1 MAAEIANMLPAA
13 NLATNLKQK
22 RVDTTEIEQRLERT
36 MRALGVQFENREL
49 LRLALVHRSFLNERG
64 FEESDS
70 VADSNERLEFLGD
83 ALLGFV
89 SAEYVYGQF
98 PNLPEGELTVYRV
111 SLVRTETLAQ
121 WAREFGLDELL
132 YMAKGE
138 YGPGGVVRDRILAG
152 AFEAVVG
159 AIYLDQGVEPAA
171 GFLRRLL
178 AEDAAR
184 IIDTSQQTNYKGRLQ
199 ELIQERE
206 RLTPSYRTVETT
218 GPAHDRHFVV
228 DVVLEGEVLGTG
240 GGASKRAAQ
249 QEAARVALDRLQN
262 DEGISV
268 AHGRDLRSDND
279 L

>member
-1 MAAEIANMLPAA
+1 MMQPAA
-13 NLATNLKQK
+13 NLGTNLKQM
-22 RVDTTEIEQRLERT
+22 RVDAPEIEQRLERA
-36 MRALGVQFENREL
+36 MRALGVRFENREL
-49 LRLALVHRSFLNERG
+49 LRLALVHRSYLNERG

-70 VADSNERLEFLGD
+70 VTESNERLEFLGD
-83 ALLGFV
+83 ALVGFV

-111 SLVRTETLAQ
+111 SLVRTETLAH

-132 YMAKGE
+132 YMARGE
-138 YGPGGVVRDRILAG
+138 YGPGGLVRDRILAG

-159 AIYLDQGVEPAA
+159 AIYLDRGVEPAA
-171 GFLRRLL
+171 DFLCRLL

-206 RLTPSYRTVETT
+206 RLTPTYRTVETT
-218 GPAHDRHFVV
+218 GPAHDRYFVV
-228 DVVLEGEVLGTG
+228 DVVLQGDVLGTG

-249 QEAARVALDRLQN
+249 QEAARVALDRLQHE
-262 DEGISV
+262 EGISV
-268 AHGRDLRSDND
+268 AHGRDLRPDND

>member
-1 MAAEIANMLPAA
+1 MPRSVNVKA
-13 NLATNLKQK
+13 NLKQMSM
-22 RVDTTEIEQRLERT
+22 DAAEIEQRLERA
-36 MRALGVQFENREL
+36 MRALGVRFEDPEF

-64 FEESDS
+64 LEESDS
-70 VADSNERLEFLGD
+70 VAESNERLEFLGD

-89 SAEYVYGQF
+89 SAEYVYHQF

-111 SLVRTETLAQ
+111 SLVRTETLAH
-121 WAREFGLDELL
+121 WAREFGLDALL
-132 YMAKGE
+132 YMARGE

-159 AIYLDQGVEPAA
+159 AIYLDQGIEAA
-171 GFLRRLL
+171 ADFLRRLL

-184 IIDTSQQTNYKGRLQ
+184 FIDTSQQTNYKGRLQ
-199 ELIQERE
+199 EFIQDRD
-206 RLTPSYRTVETT
+206 RLTPTYRTVETT

-228 DVVLEGEVLGTG
+228 DVVLQGDVLGTG